1 MIFLFERHSDVSN
14 GDCNTVS
21 IHRINENIIQDVEKE
36 VDDIYKMRVKV
47 LERDIWKVV
56 WTSSFQ
62 VMKNL
67 ILF

>member
-1 MIFLFERHSDVSN
+1 MTFLFERHSDVSN
-14 GDCNTVS
+14 GDYNTVP
-21 IHRINENIIQDVEKE
+21 IHRINENIIQGVKKKW
-36 VDDIYKMRVKV
+36 DDIYKVRVKV